1 MDMQAGKLDLLNQV
15 KNEILTLKRD
25 AISAN
30 KLLTDSA
37 ERIMKAANQVEAYIE
52 TRLTSYGTAFTPE
65 IRKEI
70 KLLTKLK
77 KAHKQITR
85 IVENFYANH
94 LFVEFSPSEV
104 KHICLTRLA
113 LSSSHDQLRV
123 GRERARVIKE
133 SNQALMSEKPL
144 SGKADLGTRVRFSPT
159 TVTYLVENT
168 HYPQAK
174 AQPK

>member
-1 MDMQAGKLDLLNQV
+1 MQAGKLDLLNQV

-77 KAHKQITR
+77 KAHKQITS

-94 LFVEFSPSEV
+94 LFVEFSPSDV
-104 KHICLTRLA
+104 KETLKNGQFYNLPDF
-113 LSSSHDQLRV
+113 L
-123 GRERARVIKE
+123 
-133 SNQALMSEKPL
+133 
-144 SGKADLGTRVRFSPT
+144 
-159 TVTYLVENT
+159 
-168 HYPQAK
+168 
-174 AQPK
+174 

>member
-1 MDMQAGKLDLLNQV
+1 MQAGKLDLLNQV